1 MIADGVILKTAAI
14 ASQIYFRFLVVDNT
28 TEQLDL
34 ENIGIPVGILFVGVL
49 ELQIIL
55 GVIYSP
61 SYEHL
66 YVKQNSN
73 TRVNIVGK

>member
-34 ENIGIPVGILFVGVL
+34 ENIGNLVYPL
-49 ELQIIL
+49 EFC
-55 GVIYSP
+55 S
-61 SYEHL
+61 
-66 YVKQNSN
+66 
-73 TRVNIVGK
+73 